1 MAVFKV
7 SITYRIKFILCVL
20 CNLTFSFFC
29 QVLSVSSGADIANE
43 QADSSKETTAPFPP
57 IYDM

>member
-1 MAVFKV
+1 M
-7 SITYRIKFILCVL
+7 S
-20 CNLTFSFFC
+20 SFC

-43 QADSSKETTAPFPP
+43 RADSNKETTAPFPP